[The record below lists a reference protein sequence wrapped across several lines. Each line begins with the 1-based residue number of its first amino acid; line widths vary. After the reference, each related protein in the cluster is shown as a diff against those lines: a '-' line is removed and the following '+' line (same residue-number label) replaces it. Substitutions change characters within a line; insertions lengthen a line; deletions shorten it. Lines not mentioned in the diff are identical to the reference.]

1 MAAIHKMLHPRSIAV
16 IGATPRLQYG
26 GRLLNS
32 VLRARDRVRI
42 YPVNP
47 KYADISGLKCYPS
60 VEDLP
65 ESPDLAGIVVPQPQV
80 LGVLEACHRKGVG
93 SAIVITAGFA
103 ERGTAEGR
111 ARQYRPPR
119 VESSPARRTPR

>member
-1 MAAIHKMLHPRSIAV
+1 MVAIPPSPLANSTPLSNAAGEEFWTASQMTAIHKMLNPRSIAV

-47 KYADISGLKCYPS
+47 KYEEISGLKCYPS

-65 ESPDLAGIVVPQPQV
+65 ESPDVEHALTRLYRLQLSVWRTSTSRLSTQ
-80 LGVLEACHRKGVG
+80 
-93 SAIVITAGFA
+93 A
-103 ERGTAEGR
+103 EI
-111 ARQYRPPR
+111 
-119 VESSPARRTPR
+119 